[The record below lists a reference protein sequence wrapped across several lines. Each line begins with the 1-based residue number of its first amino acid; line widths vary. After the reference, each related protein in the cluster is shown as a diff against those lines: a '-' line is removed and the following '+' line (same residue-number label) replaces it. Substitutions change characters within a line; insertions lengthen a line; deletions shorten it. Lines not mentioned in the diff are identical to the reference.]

1 MRKKI
6 YTFIFIIFVITLSLY
21 LVWAIAANIQKEEFK
36 RYLSEEW
43 SLNLND
49 ENITTD
55 GFPFKFGIK
64 VSNFRSPL
72 KHIPFSL
79 QFIKLEILRLI
90 YNFSD
95 FILFVEKP
103 MITHTD
109 YPKFNSSANRLK
121 VSISNIPFSGRF
133 KLITEQKNWQI
144 SDDRNIKKFAAKEVI
159 FALKDVDETKLD
171 FYLQA
176 NDLSSSFLKKIQEMD
191 SEKSTNFILKGTIS
205 NSNISNPKGPY
216 QARKLES
223 INLEQIDINIG
234 ALKLSCNDMVFINL
248 IELTTE
254 GNINCLL
261 RLSSKDISQLQTDNG
276 LLKSIIDFINLIL
289 IIKDPAGTAEPQIVP
304 VKFSLDKGLF
314 YINSIPIYQFPKK
327 Y

>member
-6 YTFIFIIFVITLSLY
+6 YTFTFILFVITISLY
-21 LVWAIAANIQKEEFK
+21 LVWALAANIQKEEFK

-64 VSNFRSPL
+64 ISNFRSPL
-72 KHIPFSL
+72 KHIPLSL
-79 QFIKLEILRLI
+79 QFIKLEIVRLI

-103 MITHTD
+103 LITSTD

-133 KLITEQKNWQI
+133 KLITEQEDWQI
-144 SDDRNIKKFAAKEVI
+144 SDNRNIKWFEAKEVI
-159 FALKDVDETKLD
+159 FALKDVDKTKLD

-191 SEKSTNFILKGTIS
+191 SEKSSKLILKGTIS
-205 NSNISNPKGPY
+205 NSYIINPKGPY
-216 QARKLES
+216 QEIKLES

-234 ALKLSCNDMVFINL
+234 ALKLGCNDMVFINL
-248 IELTTE
+248 IELTTD

-261 RLSSKDISQLQTDNG
+261 RLSSKDISQIQTDNG
-276 LLKSIIDFINLIL
+276 LLKSIIDLINLIL
-289 IIKDPAGTAEPQIVP
+289 FIKDPAGTAGPQVVP

-314 YINSIPIYQFPKK
+314 YINAIPIYQFPKK

>member
-6 YTFIFIIFVITLSLY
+6 YTFTFILFVITISLY
-21 LVWAIAANIQKEEFK
+21 LVWALAANIQKEEFK

-64 VSNFRSPL
+64 ISNFRSPL
-72 KHIPFSL
+72 KHIPLSL
-79 QFIKLEILRLI
+79 QFIKLEIVRLI

-103 MITHTD
+103 LITSTD

-133 KLITEQKNWQI
+133 KLITEQEDWQI
-144 SDDRNIKKFAAKEVI
+144 SDNRNIKWFAAKEVI
-159 FALKDVDETKLD
+159 FALKDVDKTKLD

-191 SEKSTNFILKGTIS
+191 SEKSSKLILKGTIS
-205 NSNISNPKGPY
+205 NSYIINPKGPY
-216 QARKLES
+216 QEIKLES

-234 ALKLSCNDMVFINL
+234 ALKLGCNDMVFINL
-248 IELTTE
+248 IELTTD

-261 RLSSKDISQLQTDNG
+261 RLSSKDISQIQTDNG
-276 LLKSIIDFINLIL
+276 LLKSIIDLINLIL
-289 IIKDPAGTAEPQIVP
+289 IIKDPAGTAGPQVVP

-314 YINSIPIYQFPKK
+314 YINAIPIYQFPKK